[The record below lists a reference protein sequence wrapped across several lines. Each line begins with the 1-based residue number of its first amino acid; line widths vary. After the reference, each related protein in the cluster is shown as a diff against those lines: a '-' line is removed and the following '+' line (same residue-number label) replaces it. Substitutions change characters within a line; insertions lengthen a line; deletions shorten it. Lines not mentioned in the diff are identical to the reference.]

1 LSKTCFWFFVKK
13 FCQKVFVKYLSKTYF
28 CFLPKI
34 FAKHFVSLFFS
45 QPANVTRDHTR
56 DWNGKF
62 CTVTPSVTNWA
73 DGAKLA
79 GCGTNYYGCKKCL
92 IWRF

>member
-1 LSKTCFWFFVKK
+1 
-13 FCQKVFVKYLSKTYF
+13 
-28 CFLPKI
+28 
-34 FAKHFVSLFFS
+34 
-45 QPANVTRDHTR
+45 VTRDHTR